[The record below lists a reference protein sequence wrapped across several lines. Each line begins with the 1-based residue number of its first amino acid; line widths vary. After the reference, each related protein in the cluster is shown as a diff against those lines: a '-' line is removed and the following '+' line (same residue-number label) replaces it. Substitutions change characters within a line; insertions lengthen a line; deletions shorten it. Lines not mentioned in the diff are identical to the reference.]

1 MISYNSYTNTVIQLK
16 GATMIEQEIRNV
28 TKRFAEAYN
37 RGDVSAAVEFYTTD
51 AKFLN
56 PNTEI
61 ISGKKAIIEFFEAG
75 RALGL
80 RRINFKSE
88 EIGYDGNLA
97 YERGVINMD
106 IAPEGGQAMIDKGKY
121 LVVMKRLVNGS
132 WKVAVDIWNSDLPQ
146 PVPK

>member
-1 MISYNSYTNTVIQLK
+1 M
-16 GATMIEQEIRNV
+16 ARQEIGNI

-37 RGDVSAAVEFYTTD
+37 RGDIAAAVEFYTED
-51 AKFLN
+51 AKFLH

-61 ISGKKAIIEFFEAG
+61 ISGKQAIKEFFETG
-75 RALGL
+75 RAFGL
-80 RRINFKSE
+80 RRISFKGLE
-88 EIGYDGNLA
+88 AGLDGNLA

-106 IAPEGGQAMIDKGKY
+106 IAPEGGQAMKDKGKY
-121 LVVMKRLVNGS
+121 LVVMKRQTDGS

>member
-1 MISYNSYTNTVIQLK
+1 
-16 GATMIEQEIRNV
+16 MIEQDIRDV

-37 RGDVSAAVEFYTTD
+37 RGDVAAAVEFYTKD
-51 AKFLN
+51 AKFLH

-61 ISGKKAIIEFFEAG
+61 ISGRQAIREFFETG

-80 RRINFKSE
+80 REINFTSV
-88 EIGYDGNLA
+88 EIGYDRNLA

-106 IAPEGGQAMIDKGKY
+106 IAPEGGQAMIDRGKY
-121 LVVMKRLVNGS
+121 LVVMKRQVDGS

>member
-1 MISYNSYTNTVIQLK
+1 MAK
-16 GATMIEQEIRNV
+16 QEIGNV

-37 RGDVSAAVEFYTTD
+37 RGDIAAAVEFYTGD
-51 AKFLN
+51 AKFLH

-61 ISGKKAIIEFFEAG
+61 ISGKKAIREFFETG
-75 RALGL
+75 RAFGL
-80 RRINFKSE
+80 RRISFKGVEAS
-88 EIGYDGNLA
+88 YDGNLA

-106 IAPEGGQAMIDKGKY
+106 IAPEGGQAMTDRGKY
-121 LVVMKRLVNGS
+121 LVVMKRQADGA

>member
-1 MISYNSYTNTVIQLK
+1 MISYNSYINTVIQLK

-28 TKRFAEAYN
+28 TKKFAEAYN
-37 RGDVSAAVEFYTTD
+37 RGDISAAVKFYTKD

-61 ISGKKAIIEFFEAG
+61 VSGQKAIKEFLEIG

-80 RRINFKSE
+80 RRIKFDSLE
-88 EIGYDGNLA
+88 VGYDGNLA
-97 YERGVINMD
+97 YERGVIHMD
-106 IAPEGGQAMIDKGKY
+106 IKPEGGQAMIDRGKY
-121 LVVMKRLVNGS
+121 LVVMKRMVDNS

-146 PVPK
+146 PIPK